1 MTTSKT
7 ILKMLELR
15 RRRQKAW
22 RERREHMEGIRQRAV
37 ARAAQVR
44 RDNHAALIARL
55 ATLPATLTKEELL
68 AFLDGKYAGTYES
81 FCGRLRRHKLMT
93 YDPFLGEFGAWVN
106 HCVDKG
112 DDAGKI

>member
-1 MTTSKT
+1 MNNPKH
-7 ILKMLELR
+7 KEFELT

-22 RERREHMEGIRQRAV
+22 RERREHMEGIRKRAV

-44 RDNHAALIARL
+44 RENHAALISRL

-68 AFLDGKYAGTYES
+68 AFLDGKYSGTYES

-106 HCVDKG
+106 HCVTEREQS
-112 DDAGKI
+112 

>member
-1 MTTSKT
+1 MNNPKH
-7 ILKMLELR
+7 KEFELT

-44 RDNHAALIARL
+44 RDNHAALISRL

-68 AFLDGKYAGTYES
+68 AFLDGKYSGTYES
-81 FCGRLRRHKLMT
+81 FCHRLRRHKLMT
-93 YDPFLGEFGAWVN
+93 YDPFLGELGAWVN
-106 HCVDKG
+106 HCVPEREQS
-112 DDAGKI
+112 

>member
-1 MTTSKT
+1 MNNHKH
-7 ILKMLELR
+7 KEFELT

-37 ARAAQVR
+37 ARAAEIR
-44 RDNHAALIARL
+44 RENNAALIARL

-68 AFLDGKYAGTYES
+68 AFIDDKYSGTYNS
-81 FCGRLRRHKLMT
+81 FCNRLRKHGMMT

-106 HCVDKG
+106 HCVPEREQS
-112 DDAGKI
+112 

>member
-1 MTTSKT
+1 MNNPKH
-7 ILKMLELR
+7 KEFELT

-68 AFLDGKYAGTYES
+68 AFLDGKYTGTYES
-81 FCGRLRRHKLMT
+81 FCHRLRRHKLMT
-93 YDPFLGEFGAWVN
+93 YDPFKGEFGAWVN
-106 HCVDKG
+106 HCVPEREQS
-112 DDAGKI
+112 